1 VKSLVYREFC
11 GRTAMYPIRTLL
23 YSGWELEHGWQAGE
37 DSGYRG
43 QRIVANWQEVVPGT
57 GAAVPGLRAV

>member
-1 VKSLVYREFC
+1 
-11 GRTAMYPIRTLL
+11 MYPIRTLL

-37 DSGYRG
+37 DSGYRE